1 MMLLN
6 YLLIFLL
13 PFLVT
18 AIPHSTPD
26 DSNNTANNTDTD
38 IDTKTN
44 ANDILTT
51 TSIFSSTISNLK
63 NLHLTSCSL
72 NTTTLNMNHNLTTLP
87 TPATNLTLQHVALGR
102 GTQNY
107 TCPSPQNSTSKPT
120 SVGALATLFD
130 VSCIASADEELLHH
144 LPALVQGTPLETLDF
159 LATMISLAG
168 TGAGILGEHYFTGS
182 GQPSFDLRFSG
193 DGDWASTKKVASANA
208 PKSVDVPW
216 LKLDGIDG
224 VGIKEV
230 YRVYTAGGV
239 SPATCAGHEG
249 EFQVE
254 YAAEYWFY
262 G

>member
-1 MMLLN
+1 MMLFN
-6 YLLIFLL
+6 YLLVFLL
-13 PFLVT
+13 PLLVT

-26 DSNNTANNTDTD
+26 DSNNTDTD
-38 IDTKTN
+38 IDTN

-51 TSIFSSTISNLK
+51 TSIFSSTISTLK
-63 NLHLTSCSL
+63 GLDLTSCSL
-72 NTTTLNMNHNLTTLP
+72 NTTTLNINYNLTALP

-107 TCPSPQNSTSKPT
+107 TCSSPQNTTSKPT

-130 VSCIASADEELLHH
+130 ASCIASVDEELLHH
-144 LPALVQGTPLETLDF
+144 LPALVQGIPLETLDF
-159 LATMISLAG
+159 LATLISLACAG
-168 TGAGILGEHYFTGS
+168 EGILGEHYFTGN

-193 DGDWASTKKVASANA
+193 DDDWATMKKVASANA

-216 LKLDGIDG
+216 LKLVKIEGE
-224 VGIKEV
+224 GIKEV

-239 SPATCAGHEG
+239 SPATCEGQEG
-249 EFQVE
+249 EFEVE